1 MKKKLSILFSLAI
14 VGLMAFSSSSSFAA
28 SWYAG
33 VTKSGYTYNGVAVQ
47 IKTPASLPKLGSS
60 GESVWASNRSSSGD
74 WVQTGIRYYSGYSGF
89 KTYIEH
95 NIGGVYGMDEIG
107 THVLD
112 FTVRYRVA
120 YDSSDSKWHGFIA
133 DVDKGSWSMGASQ
146 NVQSNAESH
155 ATNTQLGPF
164 KFIDMVY
171 KDSSGWNFNN
181 TPPTAQSPYSVD
193 VTNNA
198 NFRVYGP

>member
-1 MKKKLSILFSLAI
+1 MMKNLSVFLVVAV
-14 VGLMAFSSSSSFAA
+14 VGLISFSSNIFAA

-33 VTKSGYTYNGVAVQ
+33 VTKSGYTYNGVAAQ
-47 IKTPASLPKLGSS
+47 IKTPTSLPTLGSS
-60 GESVWASNRSSSGD
+60 GESAWVSNLSSSGD
-74 WVQTGIRYYSGYSGF
+74 WVQTGIRYYSGYTGF

-95 NIGGVYGMDEIG
+95 NISGGYGLDEIG

-120 YDSSDSKWHGFIA
+120 YDSADSKWHGFIA
-133 DVDKGSWSMGASQ
+133 DVDKGSWTMSQYQ

-155 ATNTQLGPF
+155 ATNTQHGPF
-164 KFIDMVY
+164 NFIELVI
-171 KDSSGWNFNN
+171 KDSSGWNWN
-181 TPPTAQSPYSVD
+181 TTKPTAKSPYSVNITD
-193 VTNNA
+193 NA